1 MTSWVGAYTATTRDY
16 TLMSA
21 PIGLSV
27 KRREDRRLLTGRG
40 RYVDD
45 LRLPDLLHAA
55 IVRSPHAHAR
65 IVGVDADRA
74 QALPGVVAVLTIAEL
89 LECAAAVPPFVTSS
103 RLRPYAQP
111 AIAGPKVRHVGEAV
125 AVVVADDVY
134 RAADAAQAVDV
145 RYESLP
151 AAATVEAALAR
162 NAPRVFDEWPDNV
175 AGPAD
180 GAVGDVARGFAEAYA
195 VVEARLHVPRVAAMP
210 IEPRGVVAQPDA
222 PDGRLTVWAS
232 TQMPFAVRAAV
243 AAALGLA
250 EEQVRVIAPDVGG
263 GFGAKGHVY
272 PEDVLIP
279 AVARRLGRPV
289 KWIEIR
295 REHFLATA
303 PDRDQH
309 HQARLGIAEDG
320 TITAIETTFTR
331 DGGAYPVI
339 GDVIALN
346 TINHLPGPYRIAHLR
361 GAAIN
366 IVTHKTFTAA
376 YRGAGR
382 PEGAYVFDRLLDRAA
397 RRLRM
402 DPAEVR
408 RRNLIR
414 PDEMPYAT
422 GLRYR
427 DGAAIVY
434 DPADYG
440 VALDHLL
447 GHFGY
452 DEWRSAQQVR
462 RDSTRPIGIGLSAYL
477 EGTGIGPFEG
487 ADVKIDPSGTIYLQI
502 GVSSQGQSHE
512 TTLAQVC
519 AAELGVDIER
529 VVVVGGDTAVLG
541 YGNGT
546 IASRV
551 AAVAGPAVARTA
563 REVARRARL
572 VAGELLECAP
582 TDVVLA
588 AGRAHVVGVAGRG
601 VALGDLARASLRSPT
616 LLREGAPGLHACA
629 FFRPETVTWAFGAHA
644 CALEVDVETG
654 ALRLLRYAAVHD
666 CGRPLNPMIVE
677 GQLHGGIV
685 QGIGAALAEEL
696 VYDGEGQL
704 VTGSLMEYGVPKA
717 AEVPPLDVIALDFP
731 STRNEMGV
739 KGVGESGIISPVP
752 AIANAVEDALADRG
766 VEVARVPLTAA
777 SVWEALRRAQR
788 PSASR

>member
-1 MTSWVGAYTATTRDY
+1 MT
-16 TLMSA
+16 A

-40 RYVDD
+40 HYVDD
-45 LRLPDLLHAA
+45 VRLPHLCHAA

-65 IVGVDADRA
+65 ILDVDARRA
-74 QALPGVVAVLTIAEL
+74 TALPGVVAVLTIADL
-89 LECAAAVPPFVTSS
+89 PECAAAVPSLVTSP
-103 RLRPYAQP
+103 RFRPYVQP
-111 AIAGPKVRHVGEAV
+111 AIAGPKVRHAGEAV

-134 RAADAAQAVDV
+134 RAADAAEVLDV
-145 RYESLP
+145 RYAVLP
-151 AAATVEAALAR
+151 AVATVEAALAKG
-162 NAPRVFDEWPDNV
+162 AARVFDEWPDNV
-175 AGPAD
+175 AGPSA
-180 GAVGDVARGFAEAYA
+180 GAVGDVTRGFAQAHV
-195 VVEARLHVPRVAAMP
+195 VVEARLSVPRVTAMP

-243 AAALGLA
+243 AAALDLA

-279 AVARRLGRPV
+279 AVARRLGRAV
-289 KWIEIR
+289 KWIETR

-309 HQARLGIAEDG
+309 HQLRLGVASDGAIA
-320 TITAIETTFTR
+320 AIETTFTR
-331 DGGAYPVI
+331 DGGAYPVL
-339 GDVIALN
+339 GDVITLN
-346 TINHLPGPYRIAHLR
+346 TINHLPGPYRVAHLK
-361 GAAIN
+361 GSAVN
-366 IVTHKTFTAA
+366 VVTHKTFTGA

-382 PEGAYVFDRLLDRAA
+382 PEVAYVLDRLLDRAA
-397 RRLRM
+397 RRLGM
-402 DPAEVR
+402 DPAELR

-414 PDEMPYAT
+414 FDEMPYTT

-427 DGAAIVY
+427 DGIPIVY
-434 DPADYG
+434 DPADYC
-440 VALDHLL
+440 AAFDRLL
-447 GHFGY
+447 ARFGY
-452 DEWRSAQQVR
+452 DEWRAAQKGR
-462 RDSTRPIGIGLSAYL
+462 RASSRPIGIGLSAYL

-487 ADVKIDPSGTIYLQI
+487 ADVRIDPSGMVYLQI

-519 AAELGVDIER
+519 AAELGVDTER

-551 AAVAGPAVARTA
+551 AAVTGPAVARTS
-563 REVARRARL
+563 REVARKARL

-582 TDVVLA
+582 TDVVFA
-588 AGRAHVVGVAGRG
+588 DGRAHVAGMAGRSIE
-601 VALGDLARASLRSPT
+601 LGELARGSLRSPT
-616 LLREGAPGLHACA
+616 LLLEGAPGLHACA

-654 ALRLLRYAAVHD
+654 AVRLLRYAAVHD
-666 CGRPLNPMIVE
+666 CGRPLNPMVVE

-685 QGIGAALAEEL
+685 QGIGAALGEEL
-696 VYDGEGQL
+696 IYDGGGQL
-704 VTGSLMEYGVPKA
+704 LTGSLMDYGLPKA
-717 AEVPPLDVIALDFP
+717 DEVPPLDVVALDFP
-731 STRNEMGV
+731 STRNEMGI

-752 AIANAVEDALADRG
+752 AIANAVEDALADRD
-766 VEVARVPLTAA
+766 VAIERVPLTAA
-777 SVWEALRRAQR
+777 SVWEALRSAQR
-788 PSASR
+788 PSGSR

>member
-1 MTSWVGAYTATTRDY
+1 MRVTSRVRAYTATTLGDN
-16 TLMSA
+16 LMTA

-27 KRREDRRLLTGRG
+27 KRREDRRFLLGRG

-45 LRLPDLLHAA
+45 LRLADLLHAA

-65 IVGVDADRA
+65 VLGVDARRA
-74 QALPGVVAVLTIAEL
+74 LALPGVVAVLTIAEL
-89 LECAAAVPPFVTSS
+89 PECAAAVPPLVPSPRF
-103 RLRPYAQP
+103 RPYAQP
-111 AIAGPKVRHVGEAV
+111 AIASAKARYAGEGVAV
-125 AVVVADDVY
+125 AVADDVY
-134 RAADAAQAVDV
+134 RATDAAQAVEV
-145 RYESLP
+145 RYGPLP
-151 AAATVEAALAR
+151 AVATVEAALAAG
-162 NAPRVFDEWPDNV
+162 APRVFDEWPDNV

-195 VVEARLHVPRVAAMP
+195 IVEAALNVPRVAAMP
-210 IEPRGVVAQPDA
+210 IEPRGIVAQPDA
-222 PDGRLTVWAS
+222 PDGRLTVWTS
-232 TQMPFAVRAAV
+232 TQVPFAVRAAI

-279 AVARRLGRPV
+279 AVARRLGRSV
-289 KWIEIR
+289 KWIETR

-309 HQARLGIAEDG
+309 HHLRLGVASDGAIA
-320 TITAIETTFTR
+320 AIETTFTR
-331 DGGAYPVI
+331 DGGAYPVL
-339 GDVIALN
+339 GDVITLN
-346 TINHLPGPYRIAHLR
+346 TINHLPGPYRVTHLK
-361 GAAIN
+361 GCAVN
-366 IVTHKTFTAA
+366 VVTHKTFTGA

-382 PEGAYVFDRLLDRAA
+382 PEVAYVLDRLLDRAA
-397 RRLRM
+397 RRLGM
-402 DPAEVR
+402 DPAELR

-414 PDEMPYAT
+414 FDEMPYTT

-427 DGAAIVY
+427 DGIPIVY
-434 DPADYG
+434 DPADYR
-440 VALDHLL
+440 VAFDRLL
-447 GHFGY
+447 ALFGY
-452 DEWRSAQQVR
+452 DEWRAAQKER
-462 RDSTRPIGIGLSAYL
+462 RASPRPIGIGLSAYL

-487 ADVKIDPSGTIYLQI
+487 ADVRIDPSGMVYLQI

-519 AAELGVDIER
+519 AAELGVDTDQ

-551 AAVAGPAVARTA
+551 AAVAGPAVARTS
-563 REVARRARL
+563 REVARKARL

-582 TDVVLA
+582 TDVVFA
-588 AGRAHVVGVAGRG
+588 DGRAHVAGMAGRSIE
-601 VALGDLARASLRSPT
+601 LGELARGSLRSPT
-616 LLREGAPGLHACA
+616 LLLEGAPGLHACA

-654 ALRLLRYAAVHD
+654 AVRLLRYAAVHD
-666 CGRPLNPMIVE
+666 CGRPLNPMVVE

-685 QGIGAALAEEL
+685 QGIGAALTEEL
-696 VYDGEGQL
+696 VYDDAGQL
-704 VTGSLMEYGVPKA
+704 VTGSLMEYGVPRA
-717 AEVPPLDVIALDFP
+717 DQVPPLEVIALDFP
-731 STRNEMGV
+731 STRNELGV

-766 VEVARVPLTAA
+766 VEITRVPLTPA
-777 SVWEALRRAQR
+777 SVWAALRGAR
-788 PSASR
+788 PSS

>member
-1 MTSWVGAYTATTRDY
+1 MTSLLARLYCHNTMT
-16 TLMSA
+16 A

-45 LRLPDLLHAA
+45 VRLPHLCHAA

-65 IVGVDADRA
+65 IVGVDARRA
-74 QALPGVVAVLTIAEL
+74 TALPGVLAVLTIADL
-89 LECAAAVPPFVTSS
+89 PECAAAVPSLVTST
-103 RLRPYAQP
+103 RFRPYVQP
-111 AIAGPKVRHVGEAV
+111 AIAGPKVRHAGEAV

-134 RAADAAQAVDV
+134 RAADAAEVVDV
-145 RYESLP
+145 RYAVLP
-151 AAATVEAALAR
+151 AVATVEAALAKG
-162 NAPRVFDEWPDNV
+162 AARVFDEWPDNV
-175 AGPAD
+175 AGPSA
-180 GAVGDVARGFAEAYA
+180 GAVGDVTRGFAQAHV
-195 VVEARLHVPRVAAMP
+195 VVEARLSVPRVAAMP

-243 AAALGLA
+243 AAALDLA

-279 AVARRLGRPV
+279 AVARRLGRAV
-289 KWIEIR
+289 KWIETR

-309 HQARLGIAEDG
+309 HQLRLGVASDGAIA
-320 TITAIETTFTR
+320 AIETTFTR
-331 DGGAYPVI
+331 DGGAYPVL
-339 GDVIALN
+339 GDVITLN
-346 TINHLPGPYRIAHLR
+346 TINHLPGPYRVAHLK
-361 GAAIN
+361 GSAVN
-366 IVTHKTFTAA
+366 VVTHKTFTGA

-382 PEGAYVFDRLLDRAA
+382 PEVAYVLDRLLDRAA
-397 RRLRM
+397 RRLGM
-402 DPAEVR
+402 DPAELR

-414 PDEMPYAT
+414 FDEMPYTT

-427 DGAAIVY
+427 DGIPIVY
-434 DPADYG
+434 DPADYP
-440 VALDHLL
+440 AAFDRLL
-447 GHFGY
+447 ARFGY
-452 DEWRSAQQVR
+452 DEWRAAQKGR
-462 RDSTRPIGIGLSAYL
+462 RASPRPIGIGLSAYL

-487 ADVKIDPSGTIYLQI
+487 ADVRIDPSGMVYLQI

-519 AAELGVDIER
+519 AAELGVDTER

-551 AAVAGPAVARTA
+551 AAVAGPAVARTS
-563 REVARRARL
+563 REVARKARL

-582 TDVVLA
+582 TDVVFA
-588 AGRAHVVGVAGRG
+588 DGRAHVAGMAGRSIE
-601 VALGDLARASLRSPT
+601 LGELARGSLRSPT
-616 LLREGAPGLHACA
+616 LLLEGAPGLHACA

-654 ALRLLRYAAVHD
+654 AVRLLRYAAVHD
-666 CGRPLNPMIVE
+666 CGRPLNPMVVE

-685 QGIGAALAEEL
+685 QGIGAALGEEL
-696 VYDGEGQL
+696 IYDGGGQL
-704 VTGSLMEYGVPKA
+704 LTGSLMDYGVPKA
-717 AEVPPLDVIALDFP
+717 DEVPPLDVVALDFP
-731 STRNEMGV
+731 STRNEMGI

-752 AIANAVEDALADRG
+752 AIANAVEDALADRD
-766 VEVARVPLTAA
+766 VAIERVPLTAA
-777 SVWEALRRAQR
+777 SVWEALRSAQR
-788 PSASR
+788 PSGSR

>member
-1 MTSWVGAYTATTRDY
+1 MT
-16 TLMSA
+16 A

-40 RYVDD
+40 HYVDD
-45 LRLPDLLHAA
+45 VRLPHLCHAA

-65 IVGVDADRA
+65 IVGVDARRA
-74 QALPGVVAVLTIAEL
+74 TALPGVLAVLTIADL
-89 LECAAAVPPFVTSS
+89 PECAAAVPALVTSP
-103 RLRPYAQP
+103 RFRPYVQP
-111 AIAGPKVRHVGEAV
+111 AIAGPKVRHAGEAV

-134 RAADAAQAVDV
+134 RAADAAEVVDV
-145 RYESLP
+145 RYAVLP
-151 AAATVEAALAR
+151 AVATVEAALAKG
-162 NAPRVFDEWPDNV
+162 AARVFDEWPDNV
-175 AGPAD
+175 AGPSA
-180 GAVGDVARGFAEAYA
+180 GAVGDVTRGFAQAHV
-195 VVEARLHVPRVAAMP
+195 VVEARLSVPRVAAMP

-232 TQMPFAVRAAV
+232 TQMPFAVRSAV
-243 AAALGLA
+243 AAALDLA

-279 AVARRLGRPV
+279 AVARRLGRAV
-289 KWIEIR
+289 KWIETR

-309 HQARLGIAEDG
+309 HQLRLGVASDGAIA
-320 TITAIETTFTR
+320 AIETTFTR
-331 DGGAYPVI
+331 DGGAYPVL
-339 GDVIALN
+339 GDVITLN
-346 TINHLPGPYRIAHLR
+346 TINHLPGPYRVAHLK
-361 GAAIN
+361 GSAVN
-366 IVTHKTFTAA
+366 VVTHKTFTGA

-382 PEGAYVFDRLLDRAA
+382 PEVAYVLDRLLDRAA
-397 RRLRM
+397 RRLGM
-402 DPAEVR
+402 DPAELR

-414 PDEMPYAT
+414 FDEMPYTT

-427 DGAAIVY
+427 DGIPIVY
-434 DPADYG
+434 DPADYP
-440 VALDHLL
+440 AAFDRLL
-447 GHFGY
+447 ARFGY
-452 DEWRSAQQVR
+452 DKWRAAQKGR
-462 RDSTRPIGIGLSAYL
+462 RASPRPIGIGLSAYL

-487 ADVKIDPSGTIYLQI
+487 ADVRIDPSGMVYLQI

-519 AAELGVDIER
+519 AAELGVDTER

-551 AAVAGPAVARTA
+551 AAVAGPAVARTS
-563 REVARRARL
+563 REVARKARL

-582 TDVVLA
+582 TDVVFA
-588 AGRAHVVGVAGRG
+588 DGRAHVAGMAGRSIE
-601 VALGDLARASLRSPT
+601 LGELARGSLRSPT
-616 LLREGAPGLHACA
+616 LLLEGAPGLHACA

-654 ALRLLRYAAVHD
+654 AVRLLRYAAVHD
-666 CGRPLNPMIVE
+666 CGRPLNPMVVE

-685 QGIGAALAEEL
+685 QGIGAALGEEL
-696 VYDGEGQL
+696 IYDGGGQL
-704 VTGSLMEYGVPKA
+704 LTGSLMDYGVPKA
-717 AEVPPLDVIALDFP
+717 DQVPPLDVVALDFP
-731 STRNEMGV
+731 STRNEMGI

-752 AIANAVEDALADRG
+752 AIANAVEDALADRD
-766 VEVARVPLTAA
+766 VAIERVPLTAA
-777 SVWEALRRAQR
+777 SVWEALRSAQR
-788 PSASR
+788 PSGSR

>member
-1 MTSWVGAYTATTRDY
+1 MT
-16 TLMSA
+16 A

-40 RYVDD
+40 HYVDD
-45 LRLPDLLHAA
+45 VRLPHLCHAA

-65 IVGVDADRA
+65 IVGVDARRA
-74 QALPGVVAVLTIAEL
+74 TALPGVLAVFTIVDL
-89 LECAAAVPPFVTSS
+89 PECAAAVPSLVTST
-103 RLRPYAQP
+103 RFRPYVQP
-111 AIAGPKVRHVGEAV
+111 AIAGPKVRHAGEAV

-134 RAADAAQAVDV
+134 RAADAAEVLDV
-145 RYESLP
+145 RYAVLP
-151 AAATVEAALAR
+151 AVATVEAALAKG
-162 NAPRVFDEWPDNV
+162 AARVFDEWPDNV
-175 AGPAD
+175 AGPSA
-180 GAVGDVARGFAEAYA
+180 GAVGDVTRGFAQAHV
-195 VVEARLHVPRVAAMP
+195 VVEARLSVPRVAAMP

-243 AAALGLA
+243 AAALDLA

-279 AVARRLGRPV
+279 AVARRLGRAV
-289 KWIEIR
+289 KWIETR

-309 HQARLGIAEDG
+309 HQLRLGVASDGAIA
-320 TITAIETTFTR
+320 AIETTFTR
-331 DGGAYPVI
+331 DGGAYPVL
-339 GDVIALN
+339 GDVITLN
-346 TINHLPGPYRIAHLR
+346 TINHLPGPYRVAHLK
-361 GAAIN
+361 GSAVN
-366 IVTHKTFTAA
+366 VVTHKTFTGA

-382 PEGAYVFDRLLDRAA
+382 PEVAYVLDRLLDRAA
-397 RRLRM
+397 RRLGM
-402 DPAEVR
+402 DPAELR

-414 PDEMPYAT
+414 FDEMPYTT

-427 DGAAIVY
+427 DGIPIVY
-434 DPADYG
+434 DPADYP
-440 VALDHLL
+440 AAFDRLL
-447 GHFGY
+447 ARFGY
-452 DEWRSAQQVR
+452 DEWRAAQQGR
-462 RDSTRPIGIGLSAYL
+462 RASPRPIGIGLSAYL

-487 ADVKIDPSGTIYLQI
+487 ADVRIDPSGMVYLQI

-519 AAELGVDIER
+519 AAELGVDTER
-529 VVVVGGDTAVLG
+529 VVVVGGDTAALG

-551 AAVAGPAVARTA
+551 AAVAGPAVARTS
-563 REVARRARL
+563 REVARKARL

-582 TDVVLA
+582 TDVVFA
-588 AGRAHVVGVAGRG
+588 DGRAHVAGMAGRSIE
-601 VALGDLARASLRSPT
+601 LGELARGSLRSPT
-616 LLREGAPGLHACA
+616 LLLEGAPGLHACA

-654 ALRLLRYAAVHD
+654 AVRLLRYAAVHD
-666 CGRPLNPMIVE
+666 CGRPLNPMVVE

-685 QGIGAALAEEL
+685 QGIGAALGEEL
-696 VYDGEGQL
+696 IYDGGGQL
-704 VTGSLMEYGVPKA
+704 LTGSLMDYGVPKA
-717 AEVPPLDVIALDFP
+717 DEVPPLDVVALDFP
-731 STRNEMGV
+731 STRNEMGI

-752 AIANAVEDALADRG
+752 AIANAVEDALADRD
-766 VEVARVPLTAA
+766 VAIERVPLTAA
-777 SVWEALRRAQR
+777 SVWEALRSAQR
-788 PSASR
+788 PSGSR

>member
-1 MTSWVGAYTATTRDY
+1 MT
-16 TLMSA
+16 A

-45 LRLPDLLHAA
+45 VRLPHLCHAA

-65 IVGVDADRA
+65 IVGVDARRA
-74 QALPGVVAVLTIAEL
+74 TALPGVLAVLTIADL
-89 LECAAAVPPFVTSS
+89 PECAAAVPSLVTST
-103 RLRPYAQP
+103 RFRPYVQP
-111 AIAGPKVRHVGEAV
+111 AIAGPKVRHAGEAV

-134 RAADAAQAVDV
+134 RAADAAEAVDV
-145 RYESLP
+145 RYAVLP
-151 AAATVEAALAR
+151 AVATVEAALAKG
-162 NAPRVFDEWPDNV
+162 AARVFDEWPDNV
-175 AGPAD
+175 AGPSA
-180 GAVGDVARGFAEAYA
+180 GAVGDVTRGFAQAHV
-195 VVEARLHVPRVAAMP
+195 VVEARLSVPRVAAMP

-243 AAALGLA
+243 AAALDLA

-279 AVARRLGRPV
+279 AVARRLGRAV
-289 KWIEIR
+289 KWIETR

-309 HQARLGIAEDG
+309 HQLRLGVASDGAIA
-320 TITAIETTFTR
+320 AIETTFTR
-331 DGGAYPVI
+331 DGGAYPVL
-339 GDVIALN
+339 GDVITLN
-346 TINHLPGPYRIAHLR
+346 TINHLPGPYRVAHLK
-361 GAAIN
+361 ASAVN
-366 IVTHKTFTAA
+366 VVTHKTFTGA

-382 PEGAYVFDRLLDRAA
+382 PEVAYVLDRLLDRAA
-397 RRLRM
+397 RRLGM
-402 DPAEVR
+402 DPAELR

-414 PDEMPYAT
+414 FDEMPYTT

-427 DGAAIVY
+427 DGIPIVY
-434 DPADYG
+434 DPADYP
-440 VALDHLL
+440 AAFDRLL
-447 GHFGY
+447 ARFGY
-452 DEWRSAQQVR
+452 DEWRAAQKGR
-462 RDSTRPIGIGLSAYL
+462 RASPRPIGIGLSAYL

-487 ADVKIDPSGTIYLQI
+487 ADVRIDPSGMVYLQI

-519 AAELGVDIER
+519 AAELGVDTER
-529 VVVVGGDTAVLG
+529 VVVVGGDTAALG
-541 YGNGT
+541 YGNDT

-551 AAVAGPAVARTA
+551 AAVVGPAVARTS
-563 REVARRARL
+563 REVARKARL

-582 TDVVLA
+582 TDVVFA
-588 AGRAHVVGVAGRG
+588 DGRAHVAGMAGRSIE
-601 VALGDLARASLRSPT
+601 LGELARGSLRSPT
-616 LLREGAPGLHACA
+616 LLLEGAPGLHACA

-654 ALRLLRYAAVHD
+654 AVRLLRYAAVHD
-666 CGRPLNPMIVE
+666 CGRPLNPMVVE

-685 QGIGAALAEEL
+685 QGIGAALGEEL
-696 VYDGEGQL
+696 IYDGGGQL
-704 VTGSLMEYGVPKA
+704 LTGSLMDYGVPKA
-717 AEVPPLDVIALDFP
+717 DEVPPLDVVALAFP
-731 STRNEMGV
+731 STRNEMGI

-752 AIANAVEDALADRG
+752 AIANAVEDALADRD
-766 VEVARVPLTAA
+766 VAIGRVPLTAA
-777 SVWEALRRAQR
+777 SVWEALRSAQR
-788 PSASR
+788 PSGSR

>member
-1 MTSWVGAYTATTRDY
+1 
-16 TLMSA
+16 MST

-27 KRREDRRLLTGRG
+27 KRREDRRFLTGQG

-65 IVGVDADRA
+65 IVAIDARRA
-74 QALPGVVAVLTIAEL
+74 LALPGVVAVFTSVEL
-89 LECAAAVPPFVTSS
+89 PECAGAVPPLVPSP

-111 AIAGPKVRHVGEAV
+111 AIAGAKARHAGEAV

-134 RAADAAQAVDV
+134 RATDGGELVDV
-145 RYESLP
+145 GYDVLR
-151 AAATVEAALAR
+151 AAATVDAAVATE
-162 NAPRVFDEWPDNV
+162 APRVFDEWPDNA
-175 AGPAD
+175 AGPSD
-180 GAVGDVARGFAEAYA
+180 GAVGDVARGFGEAHV
-195 VVEARLHVPRVAAMP
+195 VVEARLTVPRAAAVP
-210 IEPRGVVAQPDA
+210 IEPRGVLVQPEA
-222 PDGRLTVWAS
+222 PDGRLTVWTS
-232 TQMPFAVRAAV
+232 TQVPFAVRAAI
-243 AAALGLA
+243 AAALSLA

-272 PEDVLIP
+272 PEDVLLP
-279 AVARRLGRPV
+279 AIARRLRRPV
-289 KWIEIR
+289 KWIETR

-303 PDRDQH
+303 PDRDQRH
-309 HQARLGIAEDG
+309 RARLGIARDG
-320 TITAIETTFTR
+320 AITAVQTEFTR

-339 GDVIALN
+339 GDVISLN
-346 TINHLPGPYRIAHLR
+346 SINHLPGPYRVAHLK
-361 GAAIN
+361 GSAVN
-366 IVTHKTFTAA
+366 VVTHKTFSAA

-382 PEGAYVFDRLLDRAA
+382 PEVAYVLDRLLDRAA
-397 RRLRM
+397 RRAGL
-402 DPAEVR
+402 DPAALR
-408 RRNLIR
+408 QRNLIR
-414 PDEMPYAT
+414 PGEMPYTT

-427 DGAAIVY
+427 DGVPIVY
-434 DPADYG
+434 DPADYPS
-440 VALDHLL
+440 AFARLL
-447 GHFGY
+447 ARFGY
-452 DEWRSAQQVR
+452 DDWRAAQAAR
-462 RDSTRPIGIGLSAYL
+462 RGSPRPIGIGLSAYL

-487 ADVKIDPSGTIYLQI
+487 ADVKIDPSGAIYLQI
-502 GVSSQGQSHE
+502 GVSSQGQAHE

-519 AAELGVDIER
+519 AAELGVETER
-529 VVVVGGDTAVLG
+529 VVVVGGDTAVVG

-563 REVARRARL
+563 REVARKARL

-582 TDVVLA
+582 NDVVLA
-588 AGRAHVVGVAGRG
+588 GGRAHVAGMTERA
-601 VALGDLARASLRSPT
+601 VDLGRLARASLRSPT
-616 LLREGAPGLHACA
+616 LLRDGAPGLHACA

-654 ALRLLRYAAVHD
+654 ALRLLRYVAVHD

-696 VYDGEGQL
+696 IYDDAGQL
-704 VTGSLMEYGVPKA
+704 LTGSLMEYGLPKA
-717 AEVPPLDVIALDFP
+717 DQVPPLEVIALDFP
-731 STRNEMGV
+731 STRNELGV

-766 VEVARVPLTAA
+766 VEITRVPLTPA
-777 SVWEALRRAQR
+777 SVWEALRTAAT
-788 PSASR
+788 PGSR